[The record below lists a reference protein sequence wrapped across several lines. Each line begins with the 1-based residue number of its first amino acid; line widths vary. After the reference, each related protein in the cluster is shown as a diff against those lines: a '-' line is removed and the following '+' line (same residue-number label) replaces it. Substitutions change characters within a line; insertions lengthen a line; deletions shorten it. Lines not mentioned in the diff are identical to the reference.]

1 MRTKTSTNR
10 KWRTWS
16 GLLVAMAFCHFAIA
30 AEIITSDLPPMK
42 QVNTALDNH
51 LLVLNAH
58 STLKFEQAN
67 QRKWNSGNYEFNL
80 RAGSGQ
86 RQLVDLGQTFQE
98 WDVAL
103 ERPLRLPNKVGI
115 DQDIGAASLARA
127 DFALGDAHHE
137 AGRLLLR
144 LWFAWLREQTQ
155 VGLWQQQAAIFAQQ
169 AEVVGKRVRAGD
181 APQLELNLARAA
193 HAQAQVSVQQAG
205 LRAQLAANDLQ
216 RQFPAIPLPEEI
228 VLPIPQAIAEDY
240 KVWQERIMNDNHE
253 LGMVQ
258 AQAQVQQL
266 LAQRSRADQLPD
278 PTIGLSYSNAHYP
291 HQVGGNEIVTGVY
304 LSVPIPSG
312 ARTATAQ
319 GAEQQAYI
327 AADQAEFVKHRLQ
340 NDIYAAY
347 HQAVRSYTTWQQAH
361 EAAVAIRENAELIGK
376 AYRLGEGGLSD
387 SLSARR
393 IAQEATLAENLAQLE
408 ANEARYRLLLDAHQ
422 LWSHDENE
430 HEPQ

>member
-10 KWRTWS
+10 KWRTWG
-16 GLLVAMAFCHFAIA
+16 GLLGVMAFCHFAIA
-30 AEIITSDLPPMK
+30 AENVSPDLPPMK

-181 APQLELNLARAA
+181 APQL
-193 HAQAQVSVQQAG
+193 
-205 LRAQLAANDLQ
+205 
-216 RQFPAIPLPEEI
+216 
-228 VLPIPQAIAEDY
+228 
-240 KVWQERIMNDNHE
+240 
-253 LGMVQ
+253 
-258 AQAQVQQL
+258 
-266 LAQRSRADQLPD
+266 
-278 PTIGLSYSNAHYP
+278 
-291 HQVGGNEIVTGVY
+291 
-304 LSVPIPSG
+304 
-312 ARTATAQ
+312 
-319 GAEQQAYI
+319 
-327 AADQAEFVKHRLQ
+327 
-340 NDIYAAY
+340 
-347 HQAVRSYTTWQQAH
+347 
-361 EAAVAIRENAELIGK
+361 
-376 AYRLGEGGLSD
+376 
-387 SLSARR
+387 
-393 IAQEATLAENLAQLE
+393 
-408 ANEARYRLLLDAHQ
+408 
-422 LWSHDENE
+422 
-430 HEPQ
+430 